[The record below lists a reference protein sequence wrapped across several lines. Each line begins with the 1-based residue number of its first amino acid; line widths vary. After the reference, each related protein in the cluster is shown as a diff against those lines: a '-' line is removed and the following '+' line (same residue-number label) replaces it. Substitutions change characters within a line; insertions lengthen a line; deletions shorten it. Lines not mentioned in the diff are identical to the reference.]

1 MTSISKVGVV
11 GLGLMGSGIAE
22 VCAKAGLDV
31 VAVEY
36 NESAVEAGLARV
48 TSSVDRAVS
57 RGKLDRSAADA
68 LLGRLTATT
77 DYSALADRDIVIE
90 AATENEQ
97 AKLSIFR
104 ALDEAVINPAAILA
118 SNTSSIPIARI
129 AAATKRP
136 DRVLGMHFFNPVPV
150 QVLVELIPSLSTS
163 AETLAVVEAFTTESL
178 GKSFIHAQDRA
189 GFVVNALLVP
199 YLLSAVRMLDGGHAT
214 KEDIDQGM
222 VQGCAHPMGPLTLL
236 DLVGLDTVKSIA
248 DVLFTEYGEAQFT
261 SPPLLSRMV
270 EAGHTGRKSGKGFYD
285 YT

>member
-1 MTSISKVGVV
+1 MPIQRVGVV

-36 NESAVEAGLARV
+36 DDAAVEAGLGRV
-48 TSSVDRAVS
+48 RASVARAVS
-57 RGKLDRSAADA
+57 KGKLDQDAADA

-77 DYSALADRDIVIE
+77 DYAALADRDLVIE

-97 AKLSIFR
+97 AKLSIFAR
-104 ALDEAVINPAAILA
+104 LDEAVQPDALLV

-136 DRVLGMHFFNPVPV
+136 AQVLGMHFFNPVPV
-150 QVLVELIPSLSTS
+150 QPLVELIPSLSTS
-163 AETLAVVEAFTTESL
+163 AEALAAVEAFATGPL
-178 GKSFIHAQDRA
+178 GKNVIHAQDRA
-189 GFVVNALLVP
+189 GFIVNALLVP

-214 KEDIDQGM
+214 KEDIDAGM

-248 DVLFTEYGEAQFT
+248 DVLFEEYGEPQFA

-270 EAGHTGRKSGKGFYD
+270 EAGHTGRKSGRGFYE
-285 YT
+285 YA